1 MGRAATKQKK
11 AIGRYLTAV
20 FEQDPQ
26 AFDRKWDRR
35 LESWIDEIHTRGK
48 SWRNGGSGARR
59 QIFAI
64 LDSAMETLKA
74 CSPEIYRK
82 QAHRT
87 YSLLAG
93 ECCRQVADTV
103 DGRLYRLTS
112 LPKQM
117 ATGGDR

>member
-1 MGRAATKQKK
+1 MGNAATKHRK

-26 AFDRKWDRR
+26 AFDSKWDRR
-35 LESWIDEIHTRGK
+35 LASWIDEIHSRGK
-48 SWRNGGSGARR
+48 SWRNGGNGTHR
-59 QIFAI
+59 QIFSI
-64 LDSAMETLKA
+64 LDNAMETLRT
-74 CSPEIYRK
+74 CGPEIYRR

-103 DGRLYRLTS
+103 DDRLYRLTS
-112 LPKQM
+112 LL
-117 ATGGDR
+117 TINGYRR